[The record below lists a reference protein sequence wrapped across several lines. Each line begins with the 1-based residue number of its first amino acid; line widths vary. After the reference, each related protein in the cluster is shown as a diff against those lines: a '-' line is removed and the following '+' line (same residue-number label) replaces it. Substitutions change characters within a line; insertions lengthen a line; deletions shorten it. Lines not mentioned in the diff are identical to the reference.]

1 MAKSLKTSPQ
11 PPKPMWTEGQWAT
24 YINKTVDAVRKA
36 RMRGE
41 GPKYYRIAG
50 TIRYRF
56 EDIEEFLKRN
66 ANRHSGR
73 STPESA
79 A

>member
-1 MAKSLKTSPQ
+1 
-11 PPKPMWTEGQWAT
+11 
-24 YINKTVDAVRKA
+24 
-36 RMRGE
+36 MRGE